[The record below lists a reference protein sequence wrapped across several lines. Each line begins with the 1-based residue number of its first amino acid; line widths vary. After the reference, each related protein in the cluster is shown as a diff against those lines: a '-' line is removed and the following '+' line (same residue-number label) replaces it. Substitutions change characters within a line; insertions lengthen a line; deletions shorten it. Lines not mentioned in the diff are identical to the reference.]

1 MLDRGWGDRPYYLL
15 MRLLRSMLYVPGN
28 RQEMCR
34 KAVQLPADAVVLD
47 LEDGVPPAEKQTACR
62 LVKSY
67 LSELAQT
74 GRRAFVRL
82 NPLSSG
88 LTQAELEELVRP
100 GLDGVSLPK
109 INSANE
115 VQIIASWVSALEKEW
130 GMELG
135 QVKLIPWVETA
146 LGVLNAYNIACAS
159 PRIVGLALGGDDL
172 TRDMGIVRSDDGMEL
187 LYPRAH
193 VALAAIAVGVA
204 PLDTPYTGFRDEA
217 GLVREARLARQLGF
231 QGKVVIHPSQ
241 IEPVNGIFSPSF
253 EEVAEARRL
262 VAVFDEALSRG
273 SAVTTVEGKMVD
285 TPVAERARRLLALA
299 DAIAK
304 KSGE

>member
-1 MLDRGWGDRPYYLL
+1 

-28 RQEMCR
+28 RQDMCR
-34 KAVQLPADAVVLD
+34 KAVQSPADAVVLD

-67 LSELAQT
+67 LSELAQS
-74 GRRAFVRL
+74 GKKAFVRI

-88 LTQAELEELVRP
+88 LTQAELEELVGP
-100 GLDGVSLPK
+100 GLEGVSLPK

-115 VQIIASWVSALEKEW
+115 VQVIASWVSALEKER

-135 QVKLIPWVETA
+135 QVKFIPWVETA

-159 PRIVGLALGGDDL
+159 PRIVGVALGGDDL
-172 TRDMGIVRSDDGMEL
+172 TRDMDIVRSQDGMEL

-193 VALAAIAVGVA
+193 VALAAIAAGVA
-204 PLDTPYTGFRDEA
+204 PLDTPYTGFEDEA
-217 GLVREARLARQLGF
+217 GLIREARLARQLGF
-231 QGKVVIHPSQ
+231 QGKIVIHPSQ
-241 IEPVNGIFSPSF
+241 IEPVNRIFSPSH
-253 EEVAEARRL
+253 EEVAEAKRV
-262 VAVFDEALSRG
+262 VAAFDEAVSRG
-273 SAVTTVEGKMVD
+273 SAVATVEGKMVD

-304 KSGE
+304 K